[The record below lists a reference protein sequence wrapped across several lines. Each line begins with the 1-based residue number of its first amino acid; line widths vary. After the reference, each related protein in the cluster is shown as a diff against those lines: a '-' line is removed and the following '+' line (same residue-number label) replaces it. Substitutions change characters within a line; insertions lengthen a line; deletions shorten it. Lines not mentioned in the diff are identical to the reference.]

1 MNISNVG
8 VEEDSRGGQA
18 VAERNGAGGGGQ
30 KAEGHSESGW
40 PCWAEAQDAGVVAR
54 GESL

>member
-18 VAERNGAGGGGQ
+18 VAERNGAGGGG
-30 KAEGHSESGW
+30 AESRGAFGEW
-40 PCWAEAQDAGVVAR
+40 VALL
-54 GESL
+54 G